1 MCLIAFKHRAA
12 LTRLHPMNLLTWL
25 TAQAAGLGLETDMS
39 PKQTGSVDVDAG
51 PNVVLT
57 IASPYGV
64 PSHPANEAYAKC
76 MAAVLMKTIGMNLS
90 NITTSENFPWPAI
103 QIRDYFAYHFG
114 EPIEPPAKPNVPK
127 FLLPPEQRV
136 APEIVPA
143 ALRYRLGL
151 LELTTPVQACAVV
164 RNLDWLTEAFHLS
177 SAERKVLLWT
187 HVVNCQ
193 RPPVIEGVISE
204 IQFCNERQ
212 AYGALSLLL
221 DEPESEI
228 AKCFSAPCRLRG
240 MRLIDSHP
248 WRYPL
253 TLESFF
259 QGTENLTD
267 VLEVV
272 HYSRA
277 GLLQRL
283 SELSLYWSMLPDA
296 GVPNEQLFRWF
307 KPAMAEA
314 CIATVNDQPLSA
326 AHIAELVW
334 WLICYRLPAE
344 QFEPLAGNIDF
355 VTIQRAIQ
363 RCCMERSRHEKV
375 ITQLA
380 VIQALYAAVP

>member
-1 MCLIAFKHRAA
+1 
-12 LTRLHPMNLLTWL
+12 MNLLTWL

-39 PKQTGSVDVDAG
+39 PKQTGGVDKDAD
-51 PNVVLT
+51 PNADPTV
-57 IASPYGV
+57 APYGV
-64 PSHPANEAYAKC
+64 PPHPANEAYAKC

-90 NITTSENFPWPAI
+90 SIATSENFPWPAI
-103 QIRDYFAYHFG
+103 QIRDYFAEHFG
-114 EPIEPPAKPNVPK
+114 EHIEAPDKQNVPK

-136 APEIVPA
+136 TPVIVPA
-143 ALRYRLGL
+143 AFRYRLDS
-151 LELTTPVQACAVV
+151 LELAPPNQTCAAV
-164 RNLDWLTEAFHLS
+164 RNLDWLTEVFHLS

-187 HVVNCQ
+187 YVANSQ
-193 RPPVIEGVISE
+193 MPPVIEGVMSE

-212 AYGALSLLL
+212 AQAALSLLL

-228 AKCFSAPCRLRG
+228 AKCFAAPSRLRG

-253 TLESFF
+253 TLDSFF

-277 GLLQRL
+277 GMLQRQ

-296 GVPNEQLFRWF
+296 GVPDERLHRWF

-314 CIATVNDQPLSA
+314 CIATVNDQPLTA

-334 WLICYRLPAE
+334 WLLGYRLPVE

-355 VTIQRAIQ
+355 VTIQKAIQ
-363 RCCMERSRHEKV
+363 RCCMDRSQRDQA
-375 ITQLA
+375 ITQLTLL
-380 VIQALYAAVP
+380 QALYAAVP

>member
-1 MCLIAFKHRAA
+1 
-12 LTRLHPMNLLTWL
+12 MNLLTWL

-39 PKQTGSVDVDAG
+39 PKQTGSVDNDAG
-51 PNVVLT
+51 PNTDLT
-57 IASPYGV
+57 VAPYGV
-64 PSHPANEAYAKC
+64 PPHPANAAYAKC
-76 MAAVLMKTIGMNLS
+76 MTAVLMKTIGMNLS
-90 NITTSENFPWPAI
+90 SITTSENFPWPAI
-103 QIRDYFAYHFG
+103 QTRDYFADHFG
-114 EPIEPPAKPNVPK
+114 EQIEAPAKPNVPK

-136 APEIVPA
+136 TPEIVPA
-143 ALRYRLGL
+143 AFRYRLAS
-151 LELTTPVQACAVV
+151 LELLAPNPACAVV
-164 RNLDWLTEAFHLS
+164 RNLDWLTEVFHLS
-177 SAERKVLLWT
+177 RAERKVLLWT
-187 HVVNCQ
+187 YIAS
-193 RPPVIEGVISE
+193 RMLPPVIEGVMSE

-212 AYGALSLLL
+212 AYAALSLLL

-228 AKCFSAPCRLRG
+228 TKCVAAPSRLRG
-240 MRLIDSHP
+240 MRLIDSHS

-272 HYSRA
+272 HYSQA
-277 GLLQRL
+277 GMLQRL

-296 GVPNEQLFRWF
+296 GVPNDQFYRWY

-326 AHIAELVW
+326 AHISELVW
-334 WLICYRLPAE
+334 WLIGYRMPAE

-355 VTIQRAIQ
+355 MTIQRAIQ
-363 RCCMERSRHEKV
+363 CCCMGRSQHEQA

-380 VIQALYAAVP
+380 VMQALYAAVQ

>member
-1 MCLIAFKHRAA
+1 
-12 LTRLHPMNLLTWL
+12 MNLLTWL
-25 TAQAAGLGLETDMS
+25 TAQAAGLGLETDMN
-39 PKQTGSVDVDAG
+39 PKQTGSVNNDAG
-51 PNVVLT
+51 PNTVPTV
-57 IASPYGV
+57 APYGV
-64 PSHPANEAYAKC
+64 PPHPANEAYAKC

-90 NITTSENFPWPAI
+90 SITTSENFPWPAI
-103 QIRDYFAYHFG
+103 QIRDYFAEHFG
-114 EPIEPPAKPNVPK
+114 EHIETPDKQNVPK

-136 APEIVPA
+136 TPVIVPA
-143 ALRYRLGL
+143 AFRYRLDS
-151 LELTTPVQACAVV
+151 LEPAPPNQTCAAV

-187 HVVNCQ
+187 YIAN
-193 RPPVIEGVISE
+193 RMLPSVIEGVMSE
-204 IQFCNERQ
+204 IQCLNERQ
-212 AYGALSLLL
+212 AQAALSLLL

-253 TLESFF
+253 TLDSFF

-277 GLLQRL
+277 GMLQRL

-296 GVPNEQLFRWF
+296 GVPNEQLYRWF

-314 CIATVNDQPLSA
+314 CIATVNDQPLKA
-326 AHIAELVW
+326 AQIAELVW
-334 WLICYRLPAE
+334 WLIGYRLPAE
-344 QFEPLAGNIDF
+344 QFEQLAGNIDF
-355 VTIQRAIQ
+355 VTIQKAIQ
-363 RCCMERSRHEKV
+363 CCCMGRSRRDQA

-380 VIQALYAAVP
+380 VMQALYAALQ